1 MWGRKSNITAN
12 ENDIR
17 VREKNIKK
25 PKRVAD
31 WGKKTLGELVL
42 VTPDGVAVLTGGLFI
57 LIRPVLGVVVVLFA
71 IPRRHVRGIRVER
84 HDGPGW

>member
-1 MWGRKSNITAN
+1 LWGRKSNITAN

-31 WGKKTLGELVL
+31 
-42 VTPDGVAVLTGGLFI
+42 
-57 LIRPVLGVVVVLFA
+57 
-71 IPRRHVRGIRVER
+71 
-84 HDGPGW
+84 